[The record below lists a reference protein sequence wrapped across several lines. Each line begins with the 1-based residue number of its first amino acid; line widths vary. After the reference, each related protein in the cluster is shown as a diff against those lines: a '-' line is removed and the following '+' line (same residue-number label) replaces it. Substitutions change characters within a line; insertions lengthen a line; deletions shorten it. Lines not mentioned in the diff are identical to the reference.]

1 MPFLDHLARLNRRL
15 TNPVARTFAGRVPPF
30 ALVIHYGRKSGREY
44 RTPVWV
50 FPSGEG
56 FTIALTYGS
65 ARDWVRNVMAAGGFS
80 LCWRGQSVALIKPR
94 IVGEPEGM
102 AAIPGI
108 LRPVL
113 RMIGVT
119 ECLQAR
125 RTGAGE

>member
-1 MPFLDHLARLNRRL
+1 MPFPDHLARLNRRL

-30 ALVIHYGRKSGREY
+30 ALVIHCGRTSGRAY

-80 LCWRGQSVALIKPR
+80 LRRRGRDVALTEPR
-94 IVGEPEGM
+94 IVGEEGM

-119 ECLQAR
+119 EFLQAR
-125 RTGAGE
+125 QTGTDE